1 MAEQVN
7 TPSLRMTWSEAPWD
21 STVCGFPVMQITAIQ
36 VLGPDA
42 GNDIQI
48 FERER
53 DRLGAGLV
61 SCRLSHECLTES
73 MLLEDRGFRF
83 IEMLYQPELDLSN
96 YRCDASMVQLN
107 VSRARDEDL
116 PALKDIAGTSFQNE
130 RFKMDPRLDTGV
142 SDQRYQ
148 SWVASSLHHHSQELY
163 VIFDGNRPVAFFV
176 TEMLDDGTCYWHL
189 NAVAPDAQGLG
200 YGRRAWVSMLNQASK
215 LGARLVR
222 TSIVARNHRV
232 LNLYASLGFRFP
244 PPLMTFHWVRSK
256 AST

>member
-1 MAEQVN
+1 MVEQLD

-21 STVCGFPVMQITAIQ
+21 SAVCGFPVMQITAIQ

-42 GNDIQI
+42 GSDIHI

-61 SCRLSHECLTES
+61 SCRLPHECLTES

-96 YRCDASMVQLN
+96 YCCDASIVQLD
-107 VSRARDEDL
+107 VTRARDEDL
-116 PALKDIAGTSFQNE
+116 PELMEIARGSFQSE
-130 RFKMDPRLDTGV
+130 RFKMDPRLDPGV

-148 SWVASSLHHHSQELY
+148 NWVASSLHHHAQALY
-163 VIFDGNRPVAFFV
+163 VIREGNRPVAFFV

-189 NAVAPDAQGLG
+189 NAVAPGAQGQG
-200 YGRRAWVSMLNQASK
+200 YGRRAWLSMLNLASNI
-215 LGARLVR
+215 GARRVR

-232 LNLYASLGFRFP
+232 LNLYGSLGFRFP
-244 PPLMTFHWVRSK
+244 PPLMTFHWVRLK
-256 AST
+256 A